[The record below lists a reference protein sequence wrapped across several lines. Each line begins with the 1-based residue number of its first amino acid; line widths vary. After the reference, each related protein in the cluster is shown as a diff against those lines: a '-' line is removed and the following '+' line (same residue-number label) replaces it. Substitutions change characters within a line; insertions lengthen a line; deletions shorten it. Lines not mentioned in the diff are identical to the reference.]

1 MSFFGILLQAAI
13 KIMVLH
19 KFTDIIVYIRG
30 MSKNDIFQ
38 VIAKINRLKSFE
50 MSPFCFS
57 QNEKVN

>member
-1 MSFFGILLQAAI
+1 
-13 KIMVLH
+13 MVLH

-38 VIAKINRLKSFE
+38 VITKINRLKSFE
-50 MSPFCFS
+50 MSPFYFS